1 MNKWILATGMMVM
14 ISLSTMAQKKQGER
28 PSAEDRALRT
38 TERMAEELTLTD
50 AQKKQILEI
59 NLESAKKNEAE
70 MAARKAE
77 MEARKAE
84 MDARRSELKEQ
95 DAKIQAVLTEE
106 QRAKW
111 TEIKAERMND
121 RRRGR
126 PNAQIEGDPRKG
138 RGGDRGG
145 N

>member
-1 MNKWILATGMMVM
+1 M
-14 ISLSTMAQKKQGER
+14 ISLSTIAQKKDGDR
-28 PSAEDRALRT
+28 PSAEERAKRK

-50 AQKKQILEI
+50 AQKKQIFDI
-59 NLESAKKNEAE
+59 NLEYSKKNEDERKAE
-70 MAARKAE
+70 MEARKAE

-84 MDARRSELKEQ
+84 LKEQ
-95 DAKIQAVLTEE
+95 DSKIQAVLTVE
-106 QRAKW
+106 QRTKW
-111 TEIKAERMND
+111 TEIKAERMDD

-138 RGGDRGG
+138 RKGG

>member
-1 MNKWILATGMMVM
+1 MNKWIFATGMMLM
-14 ISLSTMAQKKQGER
+14 ISLSTMAQKRGGER
-28 PSAEDRALRT
+28 PSPEDRAKRT
-38 TERMAEELTLTD
+38 TERMAETLSLTEE
-50 AQKKQILEI
+50 QKKQVLDI
-59 NLESAKKNEAE
+59 NLEYAKKNEAE
-70 MAARKAE
+70 MEARKAE

-84 MDARRSELKEQ
+84 MEAKRAELKQQ

-106 QRAKW
+106 QRIKW
-111 TEIKAERMND
+111 TEIKAERMDD

-138 RGGDRGG
+138 KRGG

>member
-1 MNKWILATGMMVM
+1 MKRWILATGLLLM
-14 ISLSTMAQKKQGER
+14 ISLSAMAQKRVGER
-28 PSAEDRALRT
+28 PSPEERAQRNTDRISEA
-38 TERMAEELTLTD
+38 LTLTD
-50 AQKKQILEI
+50 SQKKQILNI
-59 NLESAKKNEAE
+59 NLEYAKKKE
-70 MAARKAE
+70 AE
-77 MEARKAE
+77 MEARKAQ
-84 MDARRSELKEQ
+84 MDVKRAELKEQ

-111 TEIKAERMND
+111 TEIKAERMED

-138 RGGDRGG
+138 RKGV

>member
-1 MNKWILATGMMVM
+1 MNKWIFATGMMVM
-14 ISLSTMAQKKQGER
+14 ISLSTMAQKKGGER
-28 PSAEDRALRT
+28 PSAEERAQRA
-38 TERMAEELTLTD
+38 TERMAESLSLTE
-50 AQKKQILEI
+50 AQKKQILDI
-59 NLESAKKNEAE
+59 NLEYAKKNEAE
-70 MAARKAE
+70 MAERKAE

-84 MDARRSELKEQ
+84 MDAKREELKAQ

-106 QRAKW
+106 QRTKW
-111 TEIKAERMND
+111 TEIKGERMDD

-138 RGGDRGG
+138 RKGG

>member
-14 ISLSTMAQKKQGER
+14 ISLSTIAQKKGGER
-28 PSAEDRALRT
+28 PSPEERAT
-38 TERMAEELTLTD
+38 KNTERMAEALTLTE

-59 NLESAKKNEAE
+59 NLEYAKKNDVVMAE
-70 MAARKAE
+70 RKAE

-84 MDARRSELKEQ
+84 MDAKRAELKEQ

-111 TEIKAERMND
+111 IEIKADRMND

-126 PNAQIEGDPRKG
+126 PNAQIEADPRRG
-138 RGGDRGG
+138 RRSGGG

>member
-1 MNKWILATGMMVM
+1 MNKWIFATGMMVM
-14 ISLSTMAQKKQGER
+14 ISLSTMAQKRGGER
-28 PSAEDRALRT
+28 PTAEERAKRS
-38 TERMAEELTLTD
+38 TEQMAESLSLTE

-59 NLESAKKNEAE
+59 NLEYAKKNEAE
-70 MAARKAE
+70 MAERKAE

-84 MDARRSELKEQ
+84 MEAKREELKAQ

-106 QRAKW
+106 QKAKW
-111 TEIKAERMND
+111 TEIKAERMDD

-138 RGGDRGG
+138 RRGG

>member
-1 MNKWILATGMMVM
+1 MNKWIFATGMMVM
-14 ISLSTMAQKKQGER
+14 ISLSTIAQKKGGER
-28 PSAEDRALRT
+28 PSPEERANKN
-38 TERMAEELTLTD
+38 TERMAEALTLTD

-59 NLESAKKNEAE
+59 NLEYAKKNEAE
-70 MAARKAE
+70 MAERKAE

-84 MDARRSELKEQ
+84 MDVKKVELKEQ

-106 QRAKW
+106 QRAQW
-111 TEIKAERMND
+111 TEIKADRMDD

-126 PNAQIEGDPRKG
+126 PNAQIEGDPR
-138 RGGDRGG
+138 RGKRSGG

>member
-1 MNKWILATGMMVM
+1 MNKWIFATGMMVM
-14 ISLSTMAQKKQGER
+14 ISLSTMAQKRGGER
-28 PSAEDRALRT
+28 PSAEERAKRT
-38 TERMAEELTLTD
+38 TERIAETLSLTE
-50 AQKKQILEI
+50 AQKKQILDI
-59 NLESAKKNEAE
+59 NLEYAKKNEAE
-70 MAARKAE
+70 MAERKAE

-84 MDARRSELKEQ
+84 MEAKRDELKAQ

-111 TEIKAERMND
+111 TEIKAERMDD

-126 PNAQIEGDPRKG
+126 PNAQIEGDPRRG
-138 RGGDRGG
+138 RRGG

>member
-14 ISLSTMAQKKQGER
+14 ISLSTIAQNKGGER
-28 PSAEDRALRT
+28 PSAEERAQRN
-38 TERMAEELTLTD
+38 TERMAEELALTD
-50 AQKKQILEI
+50 AQKKQILDI
-59 NLESAKKNEAE
+59 NLEYAKKNEAE
-70 MAARKAE
+70 MAERKAE
-77 MEARKAE
+77 MEARKAAME
-84 MDARRSELKEQ
+84 ARRAELKEQ

-106 QRAKW
+106 QRTKW

-138 RGGDRGG
+138 RKSGG

>member
-1 MNKWILATGMMVM
+1 MNKWIFATGMMVM
-14 ISLSTMAQKKQGER
+14 ISLSTIAQKKGGER
-28 PSAEDRALRT
+28 PSPEERANKN
-38 TERMAEELTLTD
+38 TERMAEALTLTD

-59 NLESAKKNEAE
+59 NLEYAKKNEAE
-70 MAARKAE
+70 MAERKAE

-84 MDARRSELKEQ
+84 MDVKKVELKEQ

-111 TEIKAERMND
+111 TEIKADRMDD

-126 PNAQIEGDPRKG
+126 PNAQIEGDPR
-138 RGGDRGG
+138 RGKRSGG